1 MKNEVIKFSIGD
13 VEKLTGIKQHILRYW
28 EDNIPLLSPEKDE
41 YGRRVYFQR
50 DLDFVFRLKYLI
62 NEKKFTVEGAGA
74 ELLRELENEQSTDA
88 TQIISKMRN
97 ELINIFSIISK
108 NNKTKNEKEND
119 ETQDE

>member
-1 MKNEVIKFSIGD
+1 MQDEVIKFSIGD

-74 ELLRELENEQSTDA
+74 ELLRELENAQSTDA

-108 NNKTKNEKEND
+108 NNKPENEIKKD
-119 ETQDE
+119 ET